1 MALTKN
7 DKQAVIEEVSELL
20 KNSKMTV
27 VAKYEGTTVK
37 ALQGLRRDAKENGT
51 KVKVVKNRLVI
62 QAVKATDNVK
72 DVDTSALQGMLLYAF
87 NGEDEVA
94 PAQSLNA
101 FAKQNPSLQFVGAI
115 TAEGKFI
122 SSDEVK
128 ALALLPGK
136 NQMIAGLINTLNG
149 PVQGI
154 MSGLGGDLHGILKAL
169 EAKAP
174 AAEAP
179 AAVEAKEKP
188 AQEVEPKEAD
198 KSEEQPGKAPAEEAA
213 KAEEKPA
220 ETEEA
225 KEE

>member
-62 QAVKATDNVK
+62 QAIKTTDNVK
-72 DVDTSALQGMLLYAF
+72 NADTSALEGMLLYAF

-94 PAQSLNA
+94 PAQSLHS
-101 FAKQNPSLQFVGAI
+101 FAKTNPSLQFVGAI
-115 TAEGKFI
+115 TAEGTFI

-128 ALALLPGK
+128 ALAVLPGK
-136 NQMIAGLINTLNG
+136 NQMIAGIINTLNG
-149 PVQGI
+149 PVQGVI
-154 MSGLGGDLHGILKAL
+154 SGLSGDLHGILKAL

-174 AAEAP
+174 AGTEPSKAEP
-179 AAVEAKEKP
+179 AAEKT
-188 AQEVEPKEAD
+188 
-198 KSEEQPGKAPAEEAA
+198 AEEAA
-213 KAEEKPA
+213 PAEGKPA
-220 ETEEA
+220 EAEPEAKAEDTQPTEED
-225 KEE
+225 KKD